1 MVTKHKI
8 AKNIWKEKN
17 NERGSILSAVKKYGK
32 AMVSKTL

>member
-8 AKNIWKEKN
+8 DKNIWKEN
-17 NERGSILSAVKKYGK
+17 NERGSILSAVKTYDK